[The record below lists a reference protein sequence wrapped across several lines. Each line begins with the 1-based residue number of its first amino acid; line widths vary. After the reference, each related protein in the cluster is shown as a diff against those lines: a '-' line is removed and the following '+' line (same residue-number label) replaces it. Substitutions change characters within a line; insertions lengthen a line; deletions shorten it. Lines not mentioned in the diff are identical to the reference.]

1 MVVFLKMT
9 KKRRTMYATFIVI
22 KKNPEVITIFV
33 REDKKVLFNFGSDI
47 WIDFLKI
54 KDSDTLHSNKG
65 KNKKFREWANSS
77 KFKKNYAETLN
88 VINNYGYKVIVDKF
102 YRDFKKDRVPI
113 IKREVEI
120 DPDAKMEDMQ

>member
-1 MVVFLKMT
+1 MT
-9 KKRRTMYATFIVI
+9 NKRRTMYATFIIVR
-22 KKNPEVITIFV
+22 KKPEIITIFV

-65 KNKKFREWANSS
+65 KNKKFRKWVDSP
-77 KFKKNYAETLN
+77 KFKKNYSETLKI
-88 VINNYGYKVIVDKF
+88 INNYGYKMIVDKF
-102 YRDFKKDRVPI
+102 YKDFKKDRVPI

-120 DPDAKMEDMQ
+120 DPDARMGGMQ